1 MTSALTEYGKKV
13 LKMAKWITDGTTR
26 VGYICV
32 DGVKKPYI
40 AIEDEKSI
48 VAYGQF
54 RSEQA
59 ADEFIER
66 IADFFGVPEFISVA
80 ERNDGDSNG

>member
-1 MTSALTEYGKKV
+1 
-13 LKMAKWITDGTTR
+13 MAKWMITDGTTKI
-26 VGYICV
+26 GYLCV

-40 AIEDEKSI
+40 TIEDENTV

-66 IADFFGVPEFISVA
+66 IAEFFGVA
-80 ERNDGDSNG
+80 ERKDGAGNG